1 MSRGDS
7 DFARRLANPIQ
18 SARNALSVLFVDP
31 DVSFAER
38 LASVLR
44 ATCAVAVVPTAQ
56 AAIAAMKARMPNII
70 VTELDLPDR
79 PGLELLATLREAP
92 ATRNVLLLVVT
103 ARRGVADKVAAFQAG
118 ADDYLVKPVD
128 PLRFETHVQLLS
140 KFRQIFPG

>member
-1 MSRGDS
+1 MSRGDTDIS
-7 DFARRLANPIQ
+7 RRLTRNVPPE
-18 SARNALSVLFVDP
+18 RNALSVLFVDP
-31 DVSFAER
+31 DIQFAER

-44 ATCAVAVVPTAQ
+44 GRCAVAIVPTAQ
-56 AAIAAMKARMPNII
+56 AAMAAMRTRIPTLI

-79 PGLELLATLREAP
+79 SGLDLLTALHAAP

-103 ARRGVADKVAAFQAG
+103 GRRGVGDKVAAFQAG

-128 PLRFETHVQLLS
+128 PYRFETQVQLLI